1 MTKLTGYLGMD
12 IAAMTSNDWVGVF
25 LSVVVFIG
33 MVYAYFMVFNP
44 GNKEKFESQRD
55 MALDDDDP
63 IKMGEKR

>member
-1 MTKLTGYLGMD
+1 MGYLGMD

-25 LSVVVFIG
+25 LSVSVFIG
-33 MVYAYFMVFNP
+33 MAYAYFMVLSP